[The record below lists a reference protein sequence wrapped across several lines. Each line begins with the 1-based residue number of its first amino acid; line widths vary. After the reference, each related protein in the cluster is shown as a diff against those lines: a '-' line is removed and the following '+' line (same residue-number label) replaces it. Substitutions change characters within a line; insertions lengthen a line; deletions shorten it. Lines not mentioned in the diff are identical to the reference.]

1 MCSMF
6 FLYVFDAK
14 NTYKCYLLNIEIAS
28 KSHRNNIRNIT
39 KWYQYDKEI
48 IDLKK
53 KKTIRKIISLWP

>member
-1 MCSMF
+1 MFSMF

-48 IDLKK
+48 IDFFFKETFEKL
-53 KKTIRKIISLWP
+53 